1 MTLMTYRKHFLL
13 GLSLKNAKITSTIF
27 HEEQVDRIK
36 RDSMMEAVY
45 SAGNEISCIMS
56 HLS

>member
-1 MTLMTYRKHFLL
+1 MTLMTYRKHFIL

-36 RDSMMEAVY
+36 GDSMVVVM
-45 SAGNEISCIMS
+45 
-56 HLS
+56 